1 MSKGNSG
8 LFSGTMGV
16 AVNSTYL
23 TGSSDV
29 ESYSD
34 RGIDIPEHI
43 KEHLAHLQNKGD
55 YITGSVGAFSMSDVS
70 IMSKETGVE
79 FAHVT
84 IGDTTYLIRGDV
96 KGTVI
101 PYDLFDKMKKKG
113 GRWDFHSHPFNGDC
127 IPSQGDTA
135 AFAAIKKYTGQEYS
149 EIVTPDG
156 IISKFNENGL
166 IEKTT
171 VSNKM
176 SDEYKRYL
184 IDLFGGTWNDKYI

>member
-1 MSKGNSG
+1 MSKGYSG

-55 YITGSVGAFSMSDVS
+55 YITGSVGTFSMSDVS

-101 PYDLFDKMKKKG
+101 PYDLFDKMKKSG
-113 GRWDFHSHPFNGDC
+113 GTWDFHSHPHNDDC
-127 IPSQGDTA
+127 IPSDSDKKL
-135 AFAAIKKYTGQEYS
+135 IKKLSKYTGQKES
-149 EIVTPDG
+149 VIVTPNGRTTTFSEDG
-156 IISKFNENGL
+156 VISMGT
-166 IEKTT
+166 IP
-171 VSNKM
+171 NK
-176 SDEYKRYL
+176 
-184 IDLFGGTWNDKYI
+184 IDADRQKALLELFGGN